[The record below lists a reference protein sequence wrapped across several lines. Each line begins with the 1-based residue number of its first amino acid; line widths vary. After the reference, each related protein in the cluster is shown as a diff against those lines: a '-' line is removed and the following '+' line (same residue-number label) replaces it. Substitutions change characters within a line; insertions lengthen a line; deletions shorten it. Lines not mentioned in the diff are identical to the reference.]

1 MRWVCFLLA
10 MLMAQ
15 MAHPATAMWS
25 DLASARAAFD
35 DGAFSRAAAAA
46 REVGTAEGYTL
57 AAHAEM
63 ARGDLIEPKGKAR
76 LECYRTALADARK
89 ALASAPDDPDAHLV
103 LAIALGFVARGEGG
117 LEAHMQGLGE
127 EARKHIDIAL
137 KLAPDNPWAHAALGG
152 WNLQIAY
159 AGGSIGEAIYGA
171 SVKAG
176 RRAYEDALRLDPKN
190 TAIAYQYAVQL
201 LGLDGDAHRRRA
213 AELLDRVVAHR
224 PVNALERLLRQSAE
238 SLKQALDRGET
249 GEAMRLAEA
258 RLGDTR

>member
-10 MLMAQ
+10 LVLTQ
-15 MAHPATAMWS
+15 MAHPAAAMWS

-35 DGAFSRAAAAA
+35 DGAFSRAADAA
-46 REVGTAEGYTL
+46 REIGTAEGYTL

-63 ARGDLIEPKGKAR
+63 ARGDLVEPKGRAR
-76 LECYRTALADARK
+76 LECYRTALADARN

-159 AGGSIGEAIYGA
+159 AGGTIGEAIYGA

-176 RRAYEDALRLDPKN
+176 RRAYEHALRLDPGN
-190 TAIAYQYAVQL
+190 IAIAYQYAVQL
-201 LGLDGDAHRRRA
+201 LGLNGDAHRRRA
-213 AELLDRVVAHR
+213 ADLLDTVVAHR
-224 PVNALERLLRQSAE
+224 PANAMERLLRKSAVN
-238 SLKQALDRGET
+238 LKRALDQGDP
-249 GEAMRLAEA
+249 GKAMRLAEA
-258 RLGDTR
+258 RLGHTR

>member
-1 MRWVCFLLA
+1 MRWVSLL
-10 MLMAQ
+10 LILVLAQ
-15 MAHPATAMWS
+15 WAQPAAAMWS
-25 DLASARAAFD
+25 DLDAARAAFD
-35 DGAFSRAAAAA
+35 DGAFSRAAGVA
-46 REVGTAEGYTL
+46 REIGTAEGYTL

-63 ARGDLIEPKGKAR
+63 ARGDLIEEKDKVR

-89 ALASAPDDPDAHLV
+89 AVAGAPDSPEAHLA
-103 LAIALGFVARGEGG
+103 LAIALGFVARSEGG

-137 KLAPDNPWAHAALGG
+137 KLAPDSPWAHAALGG

-176 RRAYEDALRLDPKN
+176 QQAYERALSIDPGN
-190 TAIAYQYAVQL
+190 ISIAYQYAVQL

-213 AELLDRVVAHR
+213 AELLDMVVAHR
-224 PVNALERLLRQSAE
+224 PANAMERLLRQSAVN
-238 SLKQALDRGET
+238 LKQALDQGRPEK
-249 GEAMRLAEA
+249 AMQLAEA
-258 RLGDTR
+258 RLGRAR

>member
-1 MRWVCFLLA
+1 MRWLSFLLI
-10 MLMAQ
+10 LVLAQ
-15 MAHPATAMWS
+15 MAHPAAAMWS

-35 DGAFSRAAAAA
+35 DGAFLRAAGVA
-46 REVGTAEGYTL
+46 REIGTAEGYTL

-63 ARGDLIEPKGKAR
+63 ARGDLIEEQDKTR
-76 LECYRTALADARK
+76 LECYRAALADARK
-89 ALASAPDDPDAHLV
+89 AVASAPGDPDAHLV

-127 EARKHIDIAL
+127 EARRHIDIAL
-137 KLAPDNPWAHAALGG
+137 KLAPDSPWAHAALGG

-176 RRAYEDALRLDPKN
+176 RRAYDHALRLDPGN

-201 LGLDGDAHRRRA
+201 LGLDGDAYRRRA
-213 AELLDRVVAHR
+213 AELLDEVVAHR
-224 PVNALERLLRQSAE
+224 PANALERLLRKSAAN
-238 SLKQALDRGET
+238 LKQALDQGDP
-249 GEAMRLAEA
+249 GKAMRLAEA
-258 RLGDTR
+258 RLGRAR